1 MVVDNLISRL
11 RAEVGKLPRK
21 EAAVAQA
28 VLKDPEKTLTMAVA
42 ALAARAGVSQP
53 TVLRLCRTVGCDGF
67 PDFKMKLAQSLVS
80 GLPFVGATV
89 SPDDTP
95 AQYTAK
101 ILDAATS
108 ALSEARNRIDMASV
122 GEAVAALAGA
132 HQILVFGVG
141 GSAATAMDAAH
152 KLARFPI
159 PCRALTDPIAA
170 LMAIETARWQDILLI
185 VSNTGRTKLINE
197 VNAAARKA
205 RLRTVAITAPGSPLA
220 RAAGIAILVE
230 PAENAEIFTPMASRI
245 VHLAI
250 VDALATGV
258 ALTLGQEALDR
269 LARIKNVL
277 RTTRIAAGDEA
288 D

>member
-1 MVVDNLISRL
+1 MIVDNLITRL
-11 RAEVGKLPRK
+11 RTKLAELPRK
-21 EAAVAQA
+21 EAAVAQE
-28 VLKDPEKTLTMAVA
+28 VLKDPEGTLSISVA
-42 ALAARAGVSQP
+42 ALAVRAGVSQP
-53 TVLRLCRTVGCDGF
+53 TVLRLCRTAGCDGF
-67 PDFKMKLAQSLVS
+67 PEFKMKLAQSLVS

-101 ILDAATS
+101 ILDGAMAA
-108 ALSEARNRIDMASV
+108 LGEARGRLDMAAI
-122 GEAVAALAGA
+122 GEAVVALAGA

-159 PCRALTDPIAA
+159 PCRVLTDPIAA
-170 LMAIETARWQDILLI
+170 LMAVEAARWQDVLLV
-185 VSNTGRTKLINE
+185 VSNTGRTKVINE
-197 VNAAARKA
+197 VNGAARKA

-220 RAAGIAILVE
+220 GEASVAILVE
-230 PAENAEIFTPMASRI
+230 PAENVEIFTPMASRL

-258 ALTLGQEALDR
+258 ALKLGPEAVER

-277 RTTRIAAGDEA
+277 RTTRIPNDGDAG
-288 D
+288 

>member
-1 MVVDNLISRL
+1 MIVDNLINRL
-11 RAEVGKLPRK
+11 RTEVAELPRK
-21 EAAVAQA
+21 EAAVAQV
-28 VLKDPEKTLTMAVA
+28 VLKDPESMLNISVA

-67 PDFKMKLAQSLVS
+67 PEFKMKLAQSLVS

-89 SPDDTP
+89 MSDDTP

-101 ILDAATS
+101 ILDGAMAA
-108 ALSEARNRIDMASV
+108 LGEARRRLDMAAI
-122 GEAVAALAGA
+122 GEAVTALAGA

-141 GSAATAMDAAH
+141 GSAATALDAAH

-170 LMAIETARWQDILLI
+170 LMAVETARWQDVLLI
-185 VSNTGRTKLINE
+185 VSNTGRTRVINE
-197 VNAAARKA
+197 VNSAARKA

-220 RAAGIAILVE
+220 REAGIAILVE
-230 PAENAEIFTPMASRI
+230 PAENAEIFTPMASRL

-258 ALTLGQEALDR
+258 ALKLGPEAIDR

-277 RTTRIAAGDEA
+277 RTTRIPSDGEAG
-288 D
+288 